1 MNLQMSVRGMSRIL
15 HLIFAEYDKEQ
26 MVSSNQQI
34 QILIEAS
41 LKIQKKEEQNFDIL
55 SMIF

>member
-1 MNLQMSVRGMSRIL
+1 MSVRGMSRIL